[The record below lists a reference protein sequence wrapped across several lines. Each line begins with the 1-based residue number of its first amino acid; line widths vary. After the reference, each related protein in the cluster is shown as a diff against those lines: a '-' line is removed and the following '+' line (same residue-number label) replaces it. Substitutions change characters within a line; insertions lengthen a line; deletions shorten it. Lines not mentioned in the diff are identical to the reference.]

1 MNYYGT
7 ISLTKLDE
15 FVSKHPDAVKEVTFR
30 DGHTEKMLNID
41 VRDRQQPGKFGYVAY
56 ISTWHKES
64 GEKAYLCDL
73 KASTR
78 QETATMPQPK
88 DVEYLKA
95 AAQSAPVQQIAETFG
110 AQVVGAS
117 KIDDVDK
124 LPF

>member
-7 ISLTKLDE
+7 LSLSKLGE
-15 FVSKHPDAVKEVTFR
+15 FVRKHPDAVKEVTFR

-41 VRDRQQPGKFGYVAY
+41 VRDRQQPGKFGDVAY
-56 ISTWHKES
+56 ISTWHKDS
-64 GEKAYLCDL
+64 GDKAYLCDL

-88 DVEYLKA
+88 DVEFLNA
-95 AAQSAPVQQIAETFG
+95 AAKSAPVQQIAETFN
-110 AQVVGAS
+110 AEVVGA
-117 KIDDVDK
+117 KPITDDDQ